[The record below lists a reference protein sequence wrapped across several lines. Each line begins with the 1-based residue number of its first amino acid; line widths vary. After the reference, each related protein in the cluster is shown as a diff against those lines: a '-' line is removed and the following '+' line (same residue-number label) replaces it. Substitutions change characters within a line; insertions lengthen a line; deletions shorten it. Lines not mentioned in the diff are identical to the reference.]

1 MLCLGLGG
9 AMVKAQSSPFMGAN
23 RSASTTGANANAE
36 PSKFELTGVINLG
49 SESLVCITHVAEQRS
64 HWLKPGQSAG
74 GVTVVSHDPETK
86 STTIR
91 HAGREMRLTLKERS
105 FDLGDLSVYQAS
117 GPLPSAGVALPV
129 PLTNDEKATEAR
141 MLVSDLLEIGMI
153 QRKAYA
159 EAKQQEVAEQRAA
172 KEAD

>member
-1 MLCLGLGG
+1 
-9 AMVKAQSSPFMGAN
+9 MGAN
-23 RSASTTGANANAE
+23 RSGNTTAGAANAE
-36 PSKFELTGVINLG
+36 PAKFELTGVINLG
-49 SESLVCITHVAEQRS
+49 SDALVCITHVADQRS

-74 GVTVVSHDPETK
+74 GVTVVSHDPATK

-91 HAGREMRLTLKERS
+91 HAGRELQLTLKERTV
-105 FDLGDLSVYQAS
+105 DTGNLSVYQAS
-117 GPLPSAGVALPV
+117 GPVASAGVALPV
-129 PLTNDEKATEAR
+129 ALTNDEKASEAR